1 MMIMKKNI
9 ALNIKI
15 KIAIKSQVIK
25 EKIIK
30 NILLLLREIKT
41 MINISKKSS
50 KIMKIMRRNKF
61 TKNLQLMK
69 KKILSLKKI
78 MMKKLLKKLK
88 NKK

>member
-1 MMIMKKNI
+1 MMIMKNSMGP
-9 ALNIKI
+9 NIKI
-15 KIAIKSQVIK
+15 KIAIKSQMIK

-30 NILLLLREIKT
+30 NKLLLLREIKT

-50 KIMKIMRRNKF
+50 KIMKIKNRNKF

>member
-1 MMIMKKNI
+1 MMIMKNSMGP
-9 ALNIKI
+9 NIKI
-15 KIAIKSQVIK
+15 KIAIKSQMIK

-30 NILLLLREIKT
+30 NKLLLCREIKT

>member
-1 MMIMKKNI
+1 MKMKN
-9 ALNIKI
+9 
-15 KIAIKSQVIK
+15 
-25 EKIIK
+25 
-30 NILLLLREIKT
+30 
-41 MINISKKSS
+41 
-50 KIMKIMRRNKF
+50 RNKF

>member
-1 MMIMKKNI
+1 
-9 ALNIKI
+9 
-15 KIAIKSQVIK
+15 
-25 EKIIK
+25 
-30 NILLLLREIKT
+30 

-50 KIMKIMRRNKF
+50 KIMKIKNRNKF

>member
-1 MMIMKKNI
+1 MIMKNSI
-9 ALNIKI
+9 GLNIKI
-15 KIAIKSQVIK
+15 KIAIKSQMIK

-30 NILLLLREIKT
+30 NKLLLWREIKT

-50 KIMKIMRRNKF
+50 KIMKIKNRNKF

-78 MMKKLLKKLK
+78 MMK
-88 NKK
+88 

>member
-1 MMIMKKNI
+1 MIMKNSI
-9 ALNIKI
+9 GLNIKI
-15 KIAIKSQVIK
+15 KKAIKSQVIK

-30 NILLLLREIKT
+30 NKLLLWREIKT

-50 KIMKIMRRNKF
+50 KIMKIKNRNKF

>member
-1 MMIMKKNI
+1 
-9 ALNIKI
+9 
-15 KIAIKSQVIK
+15 
-25 EKIIK
+25 
-30 NILLLLREIKT
+30 